1 MRDYYEILSVE
12 RSASEG
18 EIKKAYR
25 KLALKFHPD
34 QNPGDK
40 EAEDKFKEAASAYEV
55 LSNADKRSRYDQFG
69 HAGVNGQGGFGG
81 AGGFQ
86 DINDIFGA
94 FGDIFGDFFG
104 GGGTSRRGRQR
115 NQPRR
120 GSDLRYVL
128 EIELK
133 DVLNGLDKEITFDV
147 EKSCETCDGSGAKA
161 GSSPIT
167 CQQCGGAGQ
176 VVRQQGFFSMS
187 TACPGCRGEGTI
199 IKDKCTDCSGE
210 GRKRVQK
217 KIMVNVPAG
226 IASGNQLRLTAEG
239 DFGFKGGPAG
249 DLYIEV
255 VVKDH
260 PEFQRQGQDLFSEI
274 KIGYLQ
280 ALLGAE
286 VQVETLEGKKTLKV
300 PKGAQPL
307 QVLSL
312 SNEGLPSLRS
322 TRRGEI
328 HYQLKIEIPKKLA
341 KKEEKLLRE
350 IAQLKGEEVEEEK
363 GLFNF

>member
-1 MRDYYEILSVE
+1 MRDYYEVLGVE

-25 KLALKFHPD
+25 KLALKYHPD

-40 EAEDKFKEAASAYEV
+40 EAEDKFKEAATAYEV
-55 LSNADKRSRYDQFG
+55 LSSPDKRARYDQFG

-104 GGGTSRRGRQR
+104 GGAGRRARSR

-147 EKSCETCDGSGAKA
+147 EKNCKTCEGSGAKP
-161 GSSPIT
+161 GSQPTT
-167 CQQCGGAGQ
+167 CSQCGGVGQ
-176 VVRQQGFFSMS
+176 VVRQQGFFSMTTTCS
-187 TACPGCRGEGTI
+187 ACRGEGQI
-199 IKDKCTDCSGE
+199 IKDKCTDCAGE
-210 GRKRVQK
+210 GRQRVQK
-217 KIMVNVPAG
+217 KIMVNVPPG
-226 IASGNQLRLTAEG
+226 ISSGNQLRLSAEG
-239 DFGFKGGPAG
+239 DFGFNGGPPG
-249 DLYIEV
+249 DLYIEIQ
-255 VVKDH
+255 VKDH
-260 PEFQRQGQDLFSEI
+260 PEFQRQGQDLFTEVNVS
-274 KIGYLQ
+274 YLQ
-280 ALLGAE
+280 ALLGSE
-286 VQVETLEGKKTLKV
+286 IQVETLEGKKSLKI
-300 PKGAQPL
+300 PKGTQPTE
-307 QVLSL
+307 VLSL
-312 SNEGLPSLRS
+312 NNQGLPSLRS
-322 TRRGEI
+322 TRRGAI
-328 HYQLKIEIPKKLA
+328 HYQVKVEIPKKLA

-350 IAQLKGEEVEEEK
+350 IAQLKGEQVQDEK
-363 GLFNF
+363 GLFSF